1 MIFSLKLAT
10 DSCVVCLERLCRVYH
25 AICVE
30 LSKGAYSMKSCW
42 RRQRES
48 RNTGSEIRN
57 ILTPHLSQGMKL
69 KSSWKFPDT
78 SPDNPLTTKLQLC

>member
-1 MIFSLKLAT
+1 
-10 DSCVVCLERLCRVYH
+10 
-25 AICVE
+25 
-30 LSKGAYSMKSCW
+30 MKSCW